1 MKNGRRNSI
10 ESMYEYDMPETR
22 QSSYH
27 SVYLKMVGATIF
39 LTFIGIVVFL
49 QIEKAEFDKPIYGK
63 PVAQTEITKTIGQPE
78 HTHLNVSA
86 NKHKSTTKKST
97 QLIKQQAFQKQ
108 QWKSV
113 GNSMTSKQIELRH
126 HFRQILILISELQMN
141 RN

>member
-1 MKNGRRNSI
+1 MKNGRRNSV

-27 SVYLKMVGATIF
+27 SIYLKMVGATIF

-49 QIEKAEFDKPIYGK
+49 QIEKAEFEKPIYGK

-78 HTHLNVSA
+78 YTDFNVSA
-86 NKHKSTTKKST
+86 NKHKLTTTKST
-97 QLIKQQAFQKQ
+97 QLSKQQAFQKQ

-113 GNSMTSKQIELRH
+113 GNSISSKRIE
-126 HFRQILILISELQMN
+126 FSTN
-141 RN
+141 FNFDF

>member
-1 MKNGRRNSI
+1 MKNGRRTSI

-27 SVYLKMVGATIF
+27 SIYLKMVGATIF
-39 LTFIGIVVFL
+39 LTFIGIIVFL
-49 QIEKAEFDKPIYGK
+49 QIEKSEFEKPSYGK
-63 PVAQTEITKTIGQPE
+63 PLERTDITKTVGQPE
-78 HTHLNVSA
+78 YTSINVSP
-86 NKHKSTTKKST
+86 NRQKSATKKST
-97 QLIKQQAFQKQ
+97 HLSQQQAFQEQ

-113 GNSMTSKQIELRH
+113 GNSITSKQIELRH

>member
-1 MKNGRRNSI
+1 MKNGRRHSI

-27 SVYLKMVGATIF
+27 SIYLKMVGATIF

-49 QIEKAEFDKPIYGK
+49 QIEKAEFEKPIFGK
-63 PVAQTEITKTIGQPE
+63 HAAQTEITKTIGQADYAGSNFSPDR
-78 HTHLNVSA
+78 
-86 NKHKSTTKKST
+86 HKSATKKST
-97 QLIKQQAFQKQ
+97 HLSQKQAFQEQ

-113 GNSMTSKQIELRH
+113 GNSITSKQIELRH